1 MMNREAINAIIER
14 VTSREGLEL
23 VHWESVGPKT
33 NSILRIVIDKP
44 EGITHN
50 DCEVVSRQVGTL
62 LDVEDLIPH
71 HYVLEVSS
79 PGVDRPLYKRADYE
93 RFAGNKVKVKTFQP
107 INGQRNFHGRLIGI
121 EGDTV
126 KLDSENAGTVEI
138 AFDNIA
144 KANIEYEF

>member
-1 MMNREAINAIIER
+1 MNKEAINAIIER

-23 VHWESVGPKT
+23 VHWETVGPK
-33 NSILRIVIDKP
+33 NNFILRILIDKP
-44 EGITHN
+44 EGVTHN
-50 DCEVVSRQVGTL
+50 DCEVVSRQVDTL

-71 HYVLEVSS
+71 QYTLEVSS

-93 RFAGNKVKVKTFQP
+93 RFAGKKVKIKTFQP
-107 INGQRNFHGRLIGI
+107 INGQRNFRGRLIGI

-126 KLDSENAGTVEI
+126 KIDSENVGEVEI
-138 AFDNIA
+138 AFDTIA

>member
-1 MMNREAINAIIER
+1 MNKEAINAIIER
-14 VTSREGLEL
+14 VTNREGLEL
-23 VHWESVGPKT
+23 VHWETVGPK
-33 NSILRIVIDKP
+33 NNCILRILIDKP

-71 HYVLEVSS
+71 QYMLEVSS

-93 RFAGNKVKVKTFQP
+93 RFAGNKVKLKTFQP
-107 INGQRNFHGRLIGI
+107 INGQRNFRGRLIGI

-126 KLDSENAGTVEI
+126 KLALENVGEI
-138 AFDNIA
+138 EIGFDNIA
-144 KANIEYEF
+144 KGNIEYEF

>member
-1 MMNREAINAIIER
+1 MMDKEAINAIIER
-14 VTSREGLEL
+14 VTNREGLEL
-23 VHWESVGPKT
+23 VHWETVGPK
-33 NSILRIVIDKP
+33 NNFILRILIDKP
-44 EGITHN
+44 EGITHQ
-50 DCEVVSRQVGTL
+50 DCEIVSRQVGTL

-71 HYVLEVSS
+71 QYMLEVSS

-107 INGQRNFHGRLIGI
+107 LNGQRNFRGRLIGV
-121 EGDTV
+121 EGDRV
-126 KLDSENAGTVEI
+126 KLDAENVGEVEI